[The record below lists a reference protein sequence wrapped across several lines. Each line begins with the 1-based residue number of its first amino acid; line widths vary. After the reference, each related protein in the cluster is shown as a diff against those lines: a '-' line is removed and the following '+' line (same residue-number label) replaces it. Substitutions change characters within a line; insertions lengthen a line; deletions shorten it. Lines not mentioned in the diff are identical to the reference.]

1 MKSPLDNMKK
11 QSAQDFAVIH
21 QHVLRAKADNSLK
34 DESQAFYHVLLETL
48 FDLQDDEIDAAIT
61 DDHYRIGKG
70 DSPGKDRGIDAIH
83 IDEMAIP
90 PVIHIFNAK
99 YTTAIGNT
107 QSFFPSNELDKVIT
121 FLSQLMAQDSTLL
134 DNVNA
139 ALHAKVAEIWD
150 QISKTNP
157 RFVLHFASNYTEGL
171 TIEEGQRL
179 RTSLKVYSDFTC
191 EFHTQSS
198 LANKLARRGRV
209 RVNGKFKAIHKN
221 LFEKSAGDIR
231 ALIVHV
237 EAEQLIRLLCDDAA
251 LRLDV
256 GADMKNVKN
265 LLISEDAFEDNVRVY
280 LRQGSKVNRNI
291 KATVLS
297 AENVRFFY
305 FNNGI
310 TVTCDR
316 FKYPTNQSSPIIEL
330 ENAQVVNGGQTIHA
344 LFEAYNEKPASV
356 EPVELLCRIYE
367 TKDAELSSRIA
378 ETTNSQTPVKTRDI
392 RSIDIF
398 QIKLEKE
405 FEALGLYYERKRNQ
419 HAGKP
424 KANRVDSERCGQVAF
439 AFYHKM
445 PLEAKNKKGLIFGDK
460 YDDIFSE
467 ETTAH
472 ILLLPLRLFDNTET
486 KRIEGAKG
494 QNAWLRYAS
503 YHILFA
509 LRLLAERES
518 LKLEFSQL
526 DAIWKLYPKAKSAIR
541 AARNTAK
548 KQQGKEFEDVLFFK
562 SNLAKSLTEE
572 SIGSKTV
579 STTAT

>member
-1 MKSPLDNMKK
+1 MKK

-21 QHVLRAKADNSLK
+21 QHVLRAKQDNSLE
-34 DESQAFYHVLLETL
+34 DESQAFHHVLLGTL

-61 DDHYRIGKG
+61 DDHYRVAKG

-83 IDEMAIP
+83 IDERMTP
-90 PVIHIFNAK
+90 PVIHFFNSK
-99 YTTAIGNT
+99 YTADIEKT
-107 QSFFPSNELDKVIT
+107 QSFFPSNELDKIST
-121 FLSQLMAQDSTLL
+121 FLSQLMARDSALPS
-134 DNVNA
+134 DINA

-157 RFVLHFASNYTEGL
+157 RFVVHFASNYTEGL
-171 TIEEGQRL
+171 TVEEEQRL
-179 RTSLKVYSDFTC
+179 RSSLKVYSDFTC

-198 LANKLARRGRV
+198 LANKLARRGRIE
-209 RVNGKFKAIHKN
+209 VNGKFKAIHKN

-237 EAEQLIRLLCDDAA
+237 EAEQLIRLLCDNAA
-251 LRLDV
+251 LRSDV
-256 GADMKNVKN
+256 SADMKGLKNVC
-265 LLISEDAFEDNVRVY
+265 ISEDAFDDNVRVY

-297 AENVRFFY
+297 AENARFFY

-316 FKYPTNQSSPIIEL
+316 FKYPTSQSSPIIEL

-344 LFEAYNEKPASV
+344 LFEAYNEKPASI

-367 TKDAELSSRIA
+367 TKDAVLSSRIA

-424 KANRVDSERCGQVAF
+424 KANRIDSERCGQVAL

-445 PLEAKNKKGLIFGDK
+445 PLEAKNKKALIFGDK

-472 ILLLPLRLFDNTET
+472 ILLLPLRLFGNTET
-486 KRIEGAKG
+486 ERVQRAKG

-503 YHILFA
+503 YHILYA
-509 LRLLAERES
+509 LRLLAET
-518 LKLEFSQL
+518 KGIPLEFSQL
-526 DAIWKLYPKAKSAIR
+526 DAIWKLYSKAKSALR
-541 AARNTAK
+541 AARNIAK
-548 KQQGKEFEDVLFFK
+548 KEQGKEFEDVLFFK
-562 SNLAKSLTEE
+562 SSLAKSRTEDF
-572 SIGSKTV
+572 IAGKTASKP
-579 STTAT
+579 APRFAPKP